1 MGREAVP
8 QGGRDYLESPYG
20 ITSNPMED
28 SEMRYED
35 FKAILLRVVLQL
47 ENEVDNSV
55 TGIEN
60 REIVMEKIKEL
71 KDALRSESE

>member
-1 MGREAVP
+1 
-8 QGGRDYLESPYG
+8 
-20 ITSNPMED
+20 
-28 SEMRYED
+28 MRFED

-47 ENEVDNSV
+47 ENDVNNSM

>member
-1 MGREAVP
+1 M
-8 QGGRDYLESPYG
+8 ESPHG
-20 ITSNPMED
+20 ITSNPVED

-47 ENEVDNSV
+47 ENDVNNSM